1 MTRALVSLAV
11 LLLAACAHAPAPAMP
26 KTLVLVHG
34 AFADHHAFDA
44 VTPLLQAQGYQVL
57 TPDLPGH
64 GADTTPP
71 GQLTLD
77 AYAKAITQVVDGA
90 GEVVLVGHSMA
101 GMVVSA
107 AAQARP
113 NLVKQLVYVAAY
125 LPTSGQSLEQ
135 LAKED
140 PDSLV
145 GRNMQFAA
153 DDSTV
158 SIAPAVVGEA
168 IAGDL
173 PKEVQGFIASSQKP
187 EPLKPFQGVVTLTPE
202 AYGAVPRAYLRT
214 SKDRAVTPALQTAML
229 AKSPIA
235 NVRTLETAHLPF
247 VSQPQ
252 AFVDALLSVVRA
264 P

>member
-1 MTRALVSLAV
+1 MRALASAAA
-11 LLLAACAHAPAPAMP
+11 LLLAACAHAPARTMP

-44 VTPLLQAQGYQVL
+44 VVPLLQAQGYQVL
-57 TPDLPGH
+57 APDLPGH
-64 GADTTPP
+64 GADATPP
-71 GQLTLD
+71 GQLTLE
-77 AYAKAITQVVDGA
+77 AYAQAITQVVDGA

-107 AAQARP
+107 VAQARP
-113 NLVKQLVYVAAY
+113 NLVKQVVYVAAY
-125 LPTSGQSLEQ
+125 LPTTGQSLEQ
-135 LAKED
+135 LAKDD

-145 GRNMQFAA
+145 GRNLQFAP
-153 DDSTV
+153 DYSTV
-158 SIAPAVVGEA
+158 TITPAVLGEA

-173 PKEVQGFIASSQKP
+173 PKEVQAFITSSQKP

-214 SKDRAVTPALQTAML
+214 RGDRAVTPALQAAML
-229 AKSPIA
+229 ASSPIA
-235 NVRTLETAHLPF
+235 NVRTLDTAHLPF

-252 AFVDALLSVVRA
+252 AFVEALLAVVRA